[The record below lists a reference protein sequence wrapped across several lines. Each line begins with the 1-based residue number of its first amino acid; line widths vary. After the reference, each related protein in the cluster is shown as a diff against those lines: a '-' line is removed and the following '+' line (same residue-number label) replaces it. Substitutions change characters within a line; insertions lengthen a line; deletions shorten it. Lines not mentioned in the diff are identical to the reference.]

1 VSNVHLPVVQDD
13 SVRGSILADGHR
25 KKIVPADVRGRF
37 ARARKIVIYAL
48 IAFAGV
54 LPWIHVGH
62 APAVFIDIDHR
73 KFFLFGATLNA
84 QDTWLLFFALSG
96 VGFSLV
102 YVTALLGRAW
112 CGWACPQTVLLEGV
126 YRRIERLF
134 EGSRVQHM
142 KRDAGASSI
151 GRSAR
156 KIAKHALFV
165 FVSIAIAHGV
175 LAYFVSV
182 PAVFRMVRHSPA
194 DHPEAFAWVFAI
206 SAALYGNF
214 AFFREQ
220 LCVVLCPYGRLQS
233 VLLDDDSLVVG
244 YDKARGEPRGKK
256 GTKGAGDCVDCERC
270 VVVCPTGIDIRE
282 GLQMDCIACTACI
295 DACDDVMSR
304 LGRDVGLI
312 RYDSP
317 RGLAS
322 EKRRI
327 VRPRIILYT
336 AMLAAG
342 AIAATLAL
350 RARTDF
356 EANVVRLPGA
366 PFTIDDGTVRNG
378 FQIHVV
384 NKLGRRE
391 GFDVKIDAPKKATTV
406 LAESHVE
413 LDPLAQENV
422 VFFVTAPRDV
432 PLGGDLVHVSVVRSD
447 AKDDALAR
455 TVRLLG
461 VK

>member
-1 VSNVHLPVVQDD
+1 VSQVHLPVVDD

-25 KKIVPADVRGRF
+25 KKIIPADVKGRF
-37 ARARKIVIYAL
+37 ALARKIVFYAL

-102 YVTALLGRAW
+102 YVTALAGRTW

-126 YRRIERLF
+126 YRRIERAI
-134 EGSRVQHM
+134 EGSRVQHVR
-142 KRDAGASSI
+142 RDAGEPTLD
-151 GRSAR
+151 RTLR
-156 KIAKHALFV
+156 KIAKHAAFA
-165 FVSIAIAHGV
+165 FVSVAIAHGV

-182 PAVFRMVRHSPA
+182 PAVFRMVRHAPME
-194 DHPEAFAWVFAI
+194 HPEAFAWVFAI

-244 YDKARGEPRGKK
+244 YDKSRGEPRGKK
-256 GTKGAGDCVDCERC
+256 GTKDAGDCVDCDRC

-282 GLQMDCIACTACI
+282 GLQLDCIACTACI
-295 DACDDVMSR
+295 DACDDVMTR
-304 LGRDVGLI
+304 LGRKRGLI

-317 RGLAS
+317 RGLAR
-322 EKRRI
+322 EQRRI
-327 VRPRIILYT
+327 IRPRIILYT
-336 AMLAAG
+336 VMLAAG
-342 AIAATLAL
+342 AIAASIAF

-366 PFTIDDGTVRNG
+366 PFTIDEGTVRNG
-378 FQIHVV
+378 FEVHLV
-384 NKLGRRE
+384 NKLGKRE
-391 GFDVKIDAPKKATTV
+391 AFDVKVDVPKKATTV
-406 LAESHVE
+406 LAASHVE

-432 PLGGDLVHVSVVRSD
+432 PLGDDLVHVTVTRSD
-447 AKDDALAR
+447 AHDDALAR